1 MSEQSAVEQLREA
14 ELLPEEVEHYARGTE
29 GPREWLAD
37 RNPRDAVEMTV
48 RDADAALDA
57 LAAVA
62 LEQAREARSWQ
73 RSSENWAKQRDAE
86 KARREQAETE
96 VERLDFL
103 ANHASDL
110 LKLAWED
117 TESAHMKGGWSF
129 SEWLDYLEADL
140 ARRSGGES

>member
-1 MSEQSAVEQLREA
+1 MPDQSAVEQLAEVVPLPDSVKRWLERRQAHEQEA
-14 ELLPEEVEHYARGTE
+14 EELHM
-29 GPREWLAD
+29 GPYPKD
-37 RNPRDAVEMTV
+37 
-48 RDADAALDA
+48 LDYHAMMA